1 MFCEL
6 HLSISYSQT
15 FENRS
20 SLVPPNC
27 PPPAGLL
34 CTGGGLLAAGVTGA
48 ALLQPPKS
56 SSGATFGVGFETLP
70 NSLPNTDDW
79 VFEAAGVFPQAEKSV
94 DIGMVGFRGGA
105 GLGFGA
111 LVVAEGSG
119 VAHASLEPQGS
130 SLFEKLEN
138 AVLVAF
144 WADGA
149 GFGVGCEG
157 AAGAERLKAELMLA
171 EGADAGVGAWGFLGA
186 VMGGAGSE
194 NPKRSFEAL
203 VVADWIGAG
212 DGADAK
218 LKSPKSL
225 EALGAKLAWGVCGAF
240 DAIAGFEASLGPA
253 SKKPPPL
260 RGGDVI
266 CGAATADR

>member
-1 MFCEL
+1 M
-6 HLSISYSQT
+6 
-15 FENRS
+15 
-20 SLVPPNC
+20 
-27 PPPAGLL
+27 
-34 CTGGGLLAAGVTGA
+34 LAAGVTGT

-70 NSLPNTDDW
+70 NSLPNADDW
-79 VFEAAGVFPQAEKSV
+79 VFEAAGVLPQAEKSV
-94 DIGMVGFRGGA
+94 DIGMDGFRGGA

-111 LVVAEGSG
+111 LVVEEGSG

-130 SLFEKLEN
+130 SLFEKLGN
-138 AVLVAF
+138 ALLVAV
-144 WADGA
+144 WEDAA
-149 GFGVGCEG
+149 GFGAGCEG
-157 AAGAERLKAELMLA
+157 AAGAERLKAELMLVD
-171 EGADAGVGAWGFLGA
+171 GADAEVGAWGFLGA
-186 VMGGAGSE
+186 LLGGAGSE

-203 VVADWIGAG
+203 VVAGWVGAG
-212 DGADAK
+212 VGADAK

-240 DAIAGFEASLGPA
+240 DAIVGFEASLGPA

-260 RGGDVI
+260 RGGEVI

>member
-6 HLSISYSQT
+6 HLSIPYSQT

-70 NSLPNTDDW
+70 NSLPNADGW
-79 VFEAAGVFPQAEKSV
+79 VFEAAGVLPQAEKSV
-94 DIGMVGFRGGA
+94 DIGMVGFRGA

-111 LVVAEGSG
+111 LAVAEGSG

-138 AVLVAF
+138 ALLVAV
-144 WADGA
+144 WADAA
-149 GFGVGCEG
+149 GFGAGCEG

-171 EGADAGVGAWGFLGA
+171 DGVDAGVDAWGFLGA

-203 VVADWIGAG
+203 VVAGWVGAG
-212 DGADAK
+212 AGADAK